1 MEDNI
6 LHISDL
12 LGDVVAGK
20 VAGPF
25 RLLPETKRVLV
36 IENDQILHNNPLIFA
51 KRHCTFKEK
60 RRMKK
65 GRRVTDLTGNGLNGQ
80 YQPWE
85 SSVSSLPSLNFLMC
99 LLNDKNLLISF
110 DYQAAYRNVPYASES
125 WGLVAFVYGGFG
137 FIDLSMTFGY
147 TRAAK
152 IMQS

>member
-1 MEDNI
+1 MFSRGVIIKKPKNPNRWQEFDCKTNDMEDNI

-85 SSVSSLPSLNFLMC
+85 SSVSSLPSLHFLMC
-99 LLNDKNLLISF
+99 LLNDKNWLISF

-125 WGLVAFVYGGFG
+125 
-137 FIDLSMTFGY
+137 
-147 TRAAK
+147 
-152 IMQS
+152 